1 MSQEEFHP
9 PNDPAAAR
17 LVKILE
23 KKNLVQ
29 TSQEKKKEVKRP
41 QMADG
46 HYFTKKPIFEVIQ
59 QSSLFLN

>member
-23 KKNLVQ
+23 KKIWYKHPKR
-29 TSQEKKKEVKRP
+29 KKKEVKRP